1 MSFWAEGTIAEVKI
15 PRQTFSIL
23 KVYDLLCSFGLI
35 TKHLVFDII
44 FRCATILKKKKTT
57 KQFWKKIVRMLKDI
71 VTESCVMNEY
81 KIGDKC

>member
-57 KQFWKKIVRMLKDI
+57 K
-71 VTESCVMNEY
+71 
-81 KIGDKC
+81 